1 MTIYHEKYKDKPVIP
16 GAPINVS
23 AEDEKDVFALADL
36 LNGLG
41 DKHNTFIPTTWV
53 KHGLPKDNAGI
64 GGTQVRIGAVQPV
77 SATDF
82 NMWIEH
88 PSLSTMLHELGHVQ
102 SFYKRGLNRQVPR
115 SKSRRLFNALFPA
128 YSSGLR
134 DILYGS
140 EVAADN
146 EARNFISKITDPV
159 LRDDILRDFNKYRE
173 APTKQYRNAVRYA
186 TGGQHLLGTL
196 GMLGLGYG
204 GYKWGDHLA
213 KKWGLQ
219 DKNRGWLKALGDI
232 ALRYGGA
239 AAGGYLGGLAGGYT
253 GFSLGTGLGAS
264 MQGNKY
270 FKQTMDSVH
279 DEVDRR
285 KDTIARLQKY
295 LNS

>member
-1 MTIYHEKYKDKPVIP
+1 MAIYHEKYKHKPVVP
-16 GAPINVS
+16 GMAIDVG
-23 AEDEKDVFALADL
+23 EVDKKDVFTLADL
-36 LNGLG
+36 INGLS

-53 KHGLPKDNAGI
+53 KHGLPKDNYGI
-64 GGTQVRIGAVQPV
+64 GGTQVRIGAVQPT
-77 SATDF
+77 SAIDY
-82 NMWIEH
+82 NMWIEY
-88 PSLSTMLHELGHVQ
+88 PALSTMLHELGHVQ
-102 SFYKRGLNRQVPR
+102 SFYKRGLNNQVPR
-115 SKSRRLFNALFPA
+115 SKTRRLFNALFPA
-128 YSSGLR
+128 YSSAPR
-134 DILYGS
+134 DLLYGS
-140 EVAADN
+140 ELAADN
-146 EARNFISKITDPV
+146 EARDFISKINDPA

-219 DKNRGWLKALGDI
+219 DKNRGWLKALGDA

-253 GFSLGTGLGAS
+253 GFTLGTGLGAS
-264 MQGNKY
+264 MQGDKY
-270 FKQTMDSVH
+270 FKQTMDSVYA
-279 DEVDRR
+279 EYAKR